1 MIENVLFNGLEE
13 ISEDVK
19 MIVDETLF
27 RKSKVCICIYIYG
40 FVCRRIFFYIE
51 FFGSDLLIIILGKL
65 NGLNIRNF
73 FNNIIICIDI
83 FLYVLFCRSSKK
95 RRRRN

>member
-1 MIENVLFNGLEE
+1 MIENVLFNGLDE

-19 MIVDETLF
+19 MIVDETSF